1 MSDKRAPWENITIR
15 ISKTTKSKLESLAES
30 TNRSRNFLAAEA
42 IDEYVAVNEWQI
54 AGIKQAIKE
63 VAAGRVVPHDEVSAW
78 IDSLGTDHGL
88 PPPKSGA

>member
-1 MSDKRAPWENITIR
+1 MSDKRTPGENITIR
-15 ISKTTKSKLESLAES
+15 ISRATKSKLERLADS

-63 VAAGRVVPHDEVSAW
+63 VAAGKVISHDQVSEW
-78 IDSLGTDHGL
+78 IDSLGTDHEL
-88 PPPKSGA
+88 PPPTSGA